1 MSSQTRIKLEPGYI
15 LHHYPYRDTSLLLE
29 VFTKDHGRL
38 GLVARGAR
46 GPANRQRPS
55 LQSFRPLLVS
65 WSSRGELGTLTGCES
80 NGPVITLEGTALFS
94 GFYLNELLMRLL
106 LRQDPHAGLFHCYE
120 QTLKGLGVEGGQR
133 SLRLFEKKLLEE
145 LGYGLQL
152 EHDVQGHQPLVAD
165 GAYEFRLEHGPVAV
179 PRSHSGALCFS
190 GKSLISLQRGEL
202 SDAESLRDA
211 KRLMRAALNL
221 YLGERPL
228 KTREVMRQV
237 QLTGG

>member
-38 GLVARGAR
+38 GMVARGAR

-80 NGPVITLEGTALFS
+80 NGPMIALEGTALFS

-120 QTLKGLGVEGGQR
+120 QTLKGLSVEGGQR

-152 EHDVQGHQPLVAD
+152 ERDVQEHQPLAAD

-179 PRSHSGALCFS
+179 PRSHRGALCFRCREFA
-190 GKSLISLQRGEL
+190 GREKANAGGTRSLFG
-202 SDAESLRDA
+202 
-211 KRLMRAALNL
+211 
-221 YLGERPL
+221 
-228 KTREVMRQV
+228 
-237 QLTGG
+237 